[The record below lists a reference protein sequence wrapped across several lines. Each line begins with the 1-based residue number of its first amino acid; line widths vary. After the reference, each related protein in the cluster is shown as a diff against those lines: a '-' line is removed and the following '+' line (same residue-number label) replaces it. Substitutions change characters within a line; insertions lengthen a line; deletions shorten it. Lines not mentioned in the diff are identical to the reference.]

1 MTSRRLI
8 WGTALPGM
16 AAAAPVGSKFCI
28 GTLPYQ
34 IRVASVRRCW
44 WKKAGD
50 WAGVPDGTPLPLKQT
65 FRQNNV
71 VLRHALPAEAV
82 GQLGRGA
89 GVRGVLQ
96 PAGIGQTAND
106 LLPAYSA
113 PVNAP
118 GFRPHPVWKA
128 AAHPRPAAAACDKIP
143 ARAGPVPGRAT
154 AGAACWTKGL
164 PRAPPG

>member
-8 WGTALPGM
+8 WGTVLPGM
-16 AAAAPVGSKFCI
+16 AAAAPVDSKFCI

-106 LLPAYSA
+106 LL
-113 PVNAP
+113 
-118 GFRPHPVWKA
+118 R
-128 AAHPRPAAAACDKIP
+128 RI
-143 ARAGPVPGRAT
+143 AR
-154 AGAACWTKGL
+154 L
-164 PRAPPG
+164 